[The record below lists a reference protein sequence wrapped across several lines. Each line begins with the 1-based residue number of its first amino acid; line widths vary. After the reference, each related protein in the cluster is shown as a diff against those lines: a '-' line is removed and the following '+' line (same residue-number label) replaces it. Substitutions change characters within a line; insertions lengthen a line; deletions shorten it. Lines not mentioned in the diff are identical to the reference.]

1 LSRSGHADARPP
13 DVREAAAEILD
24 RVERSGAWASPLLE
38 THERRFPDRRDRAL
52 LHETVLGVLRR
63 KRVLDLLL
71 QQASN
76 RPLEKLEGLVL
87 ATLRVGAYAL
97 VSLDRVPD
105 HAAVSTAVDSI
116 SKRNPRAAG
125 FVNGVLRRLA
135 RADSAAVVERPA
147 ERSIA
152 AWSLWSSHP
161 DWWVERLVE
170 RCGWDAAIALLEAN
184 NRPARTTLRPN
195 AARISAERLA
205 ATLAERGCRTRPG
218 RVVLDSLRV
227 FSGSPGD
234 ALSTGLCW
242 VQDEASQLVSGLV
255 AAEPDMTVLDV
266 CAAPGGKTMHLANL
280 VGPRGRVIAVDRH
293 AGRMKRLVSNIER
306 CELGQVFPLL
316 ADMTARPALRGGF
329 DRILLDA
336 PCSGTGTLRRHP
348 EIRWRLT
355 PEAIKLISLKQERLL
370 VRAAGLL
377 ADTGRLVYSVCSL
390 EPEEGELV
398 IGTFLDRFPE
408 FSPVDLA
415 NELPPA
421 ARPLVG
427 DDRFLRT
434 DPSRDGLDGFFA
446 AALERTGR
454 S

>member
-1 LSRSGHADARPP
+1 LSRSERADARPP
-13 DVREAAAEILD
+13 DVRETAAEILD
-24 RVERSGAWASPLLE
+24 RVERSGAWASRLLE

-52 LHETVLGVLRR
+52 LHETVLGVLRG
-63 KRVLDLLL
+63 KRVLDTAL

-116 SKRNPRAAG
+116 RKRNPRAAG

-135 RADSAAVVERPA
+135 RADPVDVTKRPE
-147 ERSIA
+147 ERSVA

-161 DWWVERLVE
+161 DWWVER
-170 RCGWDAAIALLEAN
+170 
-184 NRPARTTLRPN
+184 RPARTTLRPN
-195 AARISAERLA
+195 GARISTERLA

-218 RVVLDSLRV
+218 RVVRDSLRV

-234 ALSTGLCW
+234 ALSKGLCW

-255 AAEPDMTVLDV
+255 AAKPDMRVLDA
-266 CAAPGGKTMHLANL
+266 CAAPGGKAMHLANF
-280 VGPRGRVIAVDRH
+280 VGPRGRVIAADRH
-293 AGRMKRLVSNIER
+293 AGRMKRLLSNIER
-306 CELGQVFPLL
+306 CELGQVIPLI
-316 ADMTARPALRGGF
+316 ADMTAQPPLDGGF
-329 DRILLDA
+329 DRILIDA

-348 EIRWRLT
+348 EIRWRMT
-355 PEAIKLISLKQERLL
+355 PEAIKLISLRQEKLL
-370 VRAAGLL
+370 DRAAGLL
-377 ADTGRLVYSVCSL
+377 ADGGRLVYSVCSM
-390 EPEEGELV
+390 EPEEGERV
-398 IGTFLDRFPE
+398 IASFLDRFPE

-415 NELPPA
+415 NELPA
-421 ARPLVG
+421 SARPLIG
-427 DDRFLRT
+427 EDRFLRT

-446 AALERTGR
+446 AALERTGP

>member
-1 LSRSGHADARPP
+1 LNRSERADARPP
-13 DVREAAAEILD
+13 DVRETAAEILD
-24 RVERSGAWASPLLE
+24 RVERSGAWASRLLE

-52 LHETVLGVLRR
+52 LHETVLGVLRG
-63 KRVLDLLL
+63 KRVLDVAL
-71 QQASN
+71 QAASN

-116 SKRNPRAAG
+116 RKRNPRAAG
-125 FVNGVLRRLA
+125 FVNGVLRSVA
-135 RADSAAVVERPA
+135 RVDPVDAVERPV
-147 ERSIA
+147 ERSVA

-170 RCGWDAAIALLEAN
+170 RSGWDATIALLEAN
-184 NRPARTTLRPN
+184 NRPALTTLRPN
-195 AARISAERLA
+195 GARISSERLA

-218 RVVLDSLRV
+218 RVVRDSLRV

-255 AAEPDMTVLDV
+255 AAQPDMRVLDV
-266 CAAPGGKTMHLANL
+266 CAAPGGKAMHLATL
-280 VGPRGRVIAVDRH
+280 VGPRGRVLAVDRH
-293 AGRMKRLVSNIER
+293 AGRMKRLVNNIER
-306 CELGQVFPLL
+306 CELGQVIPLI
-316 ADMTARPALRGGF
+316 ADMTAQPPLAAGF
-329 DRILLDA
+329 DRILVDA

-348 EIRWRLT
+348 EIRWRMT
-355 PEAIKLISLKQERLL
+355 PEAIKLISLRQVRLL
-370 VRAAGLL
+370 ERAAGLL
-377 ADTGRLVYSVCSL
+377 ADGGRLVYSVCSM
-390 EPEEGELV
+390 EPEEGEQV
-398 IGTFLDRFPE
+398 VASFLDRFPE

-415 NELPPA
+415 NELPAP
-421 ARPLVG
+421 ARPLIG
-427 DDRFLRT
+427 ADRFLRT

-446 AALERTGR
+446 AALERTGP

>member
-1 LSRSGHADARPP
+1 MNQSGHADARPP
-13 DVREAAAEILD
+13 DVRETAADILD

-63 KRVLDLLL
+63 KRVLDLVL

-125 FVNGVLRRLA
+125 YVNGVLRRLA
-135 RADSAAVVERPA
+135 RADSAALVERPA
-147 ERSIA
+147 ERSVA

-170 RCGWDAAIALLEAN
+170 RSGWDAAIALLEAN

-195 AARISAERLA
+195 VARISAERLA

-218 RVVLDSLRV
+218 RVVHDSLRV
-227 FSGSPGD
+227 FSGSPGH

-242 VQDEASQLVSGLV
+242 VQDEASQLVSGLI
-255 AAEPDMTVLDV
+255 AAGPDMTVLDV

-280 VGPRGRVIAVDRH
+280 VGPRGRVIAADRH

-306 CELGQVFPLL
+306 CEFGQVFPLI
-316 ADMTARPALRGGF
+316 ADMTACPALGGGF

-355 PEAIKLISLKQERLL
+355 PEAIKLISLRQGRLL
-370 VRAAGLL
+370 ERAAALL
-377 ADTGRLVYSVCSL
+377 ADAGRLVYSVCSL
-390 EPEEGELV
+390 EPEEGERV
-398 IGTFLDRFPE
+398 IGMFLDRFPE

-421 ARPLVG
+421 ARALVG

-446 AALERTGR
+446 AALERSGR